1 VGIALFVAL
10 IVQLSVSRRKWKRL
24 AVTSG
29 VTNGHANPSKIGA
42 PRYIKMV
49 ISCAALYLCVIAF
62 NLGKATEQ
70 MNSKHSYSK
79 RGGRARQQ
87 RIVIGNDVIGIPK
100 VLILVITL
108 MVVLIAIGTQ
118 IGVWFRRKMENSQ
131 IRTTSRKGDSIDVI
145 IVGCG
150 PKSVGWFHLMQ
161 FLDMQ
166 NVCVRAVVEPF
177 YLDEKKC
184 PYPPKSFVD
193 LVIMLDD
200 MGVKC
205 VTHLGQL
212 KQFQQP
218 TLCVIAGRT
227 CDNPEF
233 FREAI
238 SRGASHI
245 YLETPGAS
253 TLDQLR
259 DMQALA
265 TTRAVEVYMGYQR
278 LCAPYISKAM
288 SLSRSVPR
296 SHVFFCHNETYT
308 KEELGAVF
316 DRRPEGMIHS
326 MAAQE
331 LAILVTQLGVKV
343 DEIEG
348 LKVNTNCI
356 FSERQTVRTDDENQ
370 QRTDYSRVAFKITTK
385 NRRSTSVMADRCG
398 GLGCFAV
405 VKSHTGKE
413 IQRFQSHDDRQ
424 IVLLRSEMRENHD
437 LSQSFIIHRDEYLE
451 LKRRVIISILG
462 NQTRKRY
469 PGLASIQD
477 AIEVMILADYLKI
490 RIDAVLKVKDS

>member
-1 VGIALFVAL
+1 MGIALFVAL
-10 IVQLSVSRRKWKRL
+10 IVQPSVRRKKWKRL

-29 VTNGHANPSKIGA
+29 VTNGHNKST
-42 PRYIKMV
+42 PRYIKTV
-49 ISCAALYLCVIAF
+49 ILCVAAYLCVIAF

-70 MNSKHSYSK
+70 INSKHSSAK
-79 RGGRARQQ
+79 RNGRILQQ
-87 RIVIGNDVIGIPK
+87 RIVIGSYVMGIPK
-100 VLILVITL
+100 FSILVITS

-118 IGVWFRRKMENSQ
+118 IGVWFRHEMEKSQ
-131 IRTTSRKGDSIDVI
+131 IGTTSRKGDSIDVV

-161 FLDMQ
+161 FLDME

-184 PYPPKSFVD
+184 PYPPQSFVD

-205 VTHLGQL
+205 VTYLGQL

-238 SRGASHI
+238 SIGASHI
-245 YLETPGAS
+245 FLETPGAS
-253 TLDQLR
+253 SIEQLSN
-259 DMQALA
+259 MQSLA

-278 LCAPYISKAM
+278 LCAPYIGKAL

-296 SHVFFCHNETYT
+296 SHVFFCHNETYPE
-308 KEELGAVF
+308 EELSMVF
-316 DRRPEGMIHS
+316 DHRHEGMLQS

-331 LAILVTQLGVKV
+331 LAILVTQLGVSV

-348 LKVNTNCI
+348 FKVNTNCI
-356 FSERQTVRTDDENQ
+356 FSERHTVRRDNGNQ
-370 QRTDYSRVAFKITTK
+370 QQTDYSRVAFKITTR

-398 GLGCFAV
+398 GLVSFAV

-413 IQRFQSHDDRQ
+413 IQRYQSHDDRQ
-424 IVLLRSEMRENHD
+424 ILLLRSEMRENHD
-437 LSQSFIIHRDEYLE
+437 LSQDFIIHRDEYLE
-451 LKRRVIISILG
+451 LKRRVITSILG
-462 NQTRKRY
+462 NQPHKKY
-469 PGLASIQD
+469 PGLASLQD
-477 AIEVMILADYLKI
+477 AIDVMILADYCTN
-490 RIDAVLKVKDS
+490 RINEVLKAKDS

>member
-1 VGIALFVAL
+1 MGIALFVAL

-29 VTNGHANPSKIGA
+29 VTNGHANLSKIGA

-70 MNSKHSYSK
+70 INSKHSYSK
-79 RGGRARQQ
+79 RGGRTPQK
-87 RIVIGNDVIGIPK
+87 RIVIGNYVIGIPK

-118 IGVWFRRKMENSQ
+118 IGVWFRHKTEYSQ
-131 IRTTSRKGDSIDVI
+131 IRTTSRGDSIDVI

-238 SRGASHI
+238 IRGASHL

-253 TLDQLR
+253 TVDQLR

-265 TTRAVEVYMGYQR
+265 TTRAVEVFMGYQR

-308 KEELGAVF
+308 KEELIAVF

-348 LKVNTNCI
+348 FKVNTNCI
-356 FSERQTVRTDDENQ
+356 FSERQTVRTDNENQ

-398 GLGCFAV
+398 GLVCFAV

-437 LSQSFIIHRDEYLE
+437 LSQNFIIHRDEYLE

>member
-1 VGIALFVAL
+1 MAL

-29 VTNGHANPSKIGA
+29 VTNGHTNLSKISS
-42 PRYIKMV
+42 PRYIKIV
-49 ISCAALYLCVIAF
+49 ILCAAIYLCVIAF

-70 MNSKHSYSK
+70 INSKNSSAK
-79 RGGRARQQ
+79 RNGRILQQ
-87 RIVIGNDVIGIPK
+87 RIVIGNYVMGIPK
-100 VLILVITL
+100 FSILLISS
-108 MVVLIAIGTQ
+108 MVVFIAIGTQ
-118 IGVWFRRKMENSQ
+118 IGVWFRHRLENSQ
-131 IRTTSRKGDSIDVI
+131 IGPTSRKGDSIDVV

-150 PKSVGWFHLMQ
+150 PTSVGWFHLMQ

-184 PYPPKSFVD
+184 PYPPQSFVD
-193 LVIMLDD
+193 LIIMLDD

-218 TLCVIAGRT
+218 TLVLIAGRT

-253 TLDQLR
+253 SIEQLR
-259 DMQALA
+259 DMQSLA
-265 TTRAVEVYMGYQR
+265 TNRAVEVYMGYQR
-278 LCAPYISKAM
+278 LCASYINKAM

-308 KEELGAVF
+308 KEELGVVF
-316 DRRPEGMIHS
+316 HRRPEGLLKS
-326 MAAQE
+326 MATQE

-348 LKVNTNCI
+348 FKVNTNCI
-356 FSERQTVRTDDENQ
+356 FSERQTVRIDDGNK
-370 QRTDYSRVAFKITTK
+370 QRTDYSKVAFKITTR

-398 GLGCFAV
+398 GLVCFAV

-413 IQRFQSHDDRQ
+413 IQRFQSHDERQ
-424 IVLLRSEMRENHD
+424 IALLRSEMRENHD
-437 LSQSFIIHRDEYLE
+437 ISHAFIIHRDEYLE
-451 LKRRVIISILG
+451 LKRRVVISILG

-477 AIEVMILADYLKI
+477 AIDVMILADYCTN
-490 RIDAVLKVKDS
+490 RINEVLKVKDS